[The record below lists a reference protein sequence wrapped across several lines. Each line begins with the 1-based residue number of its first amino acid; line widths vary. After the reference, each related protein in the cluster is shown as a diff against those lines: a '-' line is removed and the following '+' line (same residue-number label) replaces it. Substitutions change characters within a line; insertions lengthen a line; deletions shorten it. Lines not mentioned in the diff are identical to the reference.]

1 MSLKADTLGRR
12 ARQGDL
18 DKLKSQIADRG
29 WTFGHVLDACEF
41 CKKAV
46 DKGAGD
52 HHTGWWLGNVME
64 GYFRGRFA
72 LAMFNEGYPHAYDIV
87 SSDAF
92 AIPQTHVQLW
102 SVAALREK
110 DPRQRIVEHGTPRRD
125 FARLIVFRHY
135 VDGKLTEQA
144 LNALMDTYYKV
155 AVITK
160 EEDRRL
166 NQLKLRSK
174 MMSTPEARWAAAK
187 IELQNKSSP
196 QSE

>member
-1 MSLKADTLGRR
+1 MSHKADTLGRR
-12 ARQGDL
+12 VRQGDL
-18 DKLKSQIADRG
+18 DKLESQIRRPR
-29 WTFGHVLDACEF
+29 LDHSATSSTRASF
-41 CKKAV
+41 FRKKAV

-110 DPRQRIVEHGTPRRD
+110 DPRQRIVEHGTPRR
-125 FARLIVFRHY
+125 RLCP
-135 VDGKLTEQA
+135 A
-144 LNALMDTYYKV
+144 
-155 AVITK
+155 
-160 EEDRRL
+160 DRFPP
-166 NQLKLRSK
+166 LR
-174 MMSTPEARWAAAK
+174 
-187 IELQNKSSP
+187 
-196 QSE
+196 